1 MTTEWVDRLLSGD
14 RRAAARLLSLVEEGG
29 PAARKAVAA
38 LYPHT
43 GRAHVIGIT
52 GPPGSGKST
61 LVLGLA
67 GAYRD
72 RERRVGIV
80 AVDPSSPLSG
90 GAVLGDRI
98 RMQELTAD
106 SGVFIRSM
114 ATRGQLG
121 GLALATADAVKV
133 LDAFGQEVIFV
144 ETAGAG
150 QSEVEIATATHST
163 VVVEAPGLGDE
174 IQAIK
179 AGLLEVADLVV
190 VNKADRDGAELA
202 AATLRRML
210 PEPVAGG
217 RPFGGDLEGTEAE
230 DQDTDWRVPIMLTV
244 ATTGQGVTDLLEA
257 LEAHRRHLTETGEW
271 ERRVRRNSE
280 DEVRRLLQEAL
291 MHRYLG
297 AIENGRWRAVIEE
310 VADRDL
316 DPHSAVE
323 RLLGQLEDSG

>member
-1 MTTEWVDRLLSGD
+1 MTTQWVDRLLSGD

-29 PAARKAVAA
+29 PAAKEAVAA

-43 GRAHVIGIT
+43 GGAHVIGIT

-72 RERRVGIV
+72 RNRRVGIV
-80 AVDPSSPLSG
+80 AVDPSSPLTG
-90 GAVLGDRI
+90 GAVLGDRV

-106 SGVFIRSM
+106 PGVFIRSM
-114 ATRGQLG
+114 ATRGQSG
-121 GLALATADAVKV
+121 GLALASTDAVKV
-133 LDAFGQEVIFV
+133 LDAFGQDVILV

-150 QSEVEIATATHST
+150 QSEVEIATASHST

-210 PEPVAGG
+210 PEPGSG
-217 RPFGGDLEGTEAE
+217 SRPFGGDQEDTVTEVSE
-230 DQDTDWRVPIMLTV
+230 TSWRVPIMLTV

-257 LEAHRRHLTETGEW
+257 LEAHRAHLTETGEW

-280 DEVRRLLQEAL
+280 DEVRRLLREAL
-291 MHRYLG
+291 MDRYLG
-297 AIENGRWRAVIEE
+297 AIENGRWRLVIDQ
-310 VADRDL
+310 VVSRDL
-316 DPHSAVE
+316 DPHSAVQ
-323 RLLGQLEDSG
+323 RLLEQLEDPV

>member
-1 MTTEWVDRLLSGD
+1 MSTDWVDRLLTGD
-14 RRAAARLLSLVEEGG
+14 RRAAARLVSLVEEGG
-29 PAARKAVAA
+29 PAAREAVAA

-67 GAYRD
+67 EAYRD
-72 RERRVGIV
+72 RDRRVGIV
-80 AVDPSSPLSG
+80 AVDPSSPISG
-90 GAVLGDRI
+90 GAVLGDRV

-114 ATRGQLG
+114 ATRGQSG
-121 GLALATADAVKV
+121 GLALASADAVKV
-133 LDAFGQEVIFV
+133 LDAFGQEVILL

-150 QSEVEIATATHST
+150 QSEVDIATSTHTT

-190 VNKADRDGAELA
+190 VNKADREGAELA
-202 AATLRRML
+202 AVTLRRML
-210 PEPVAGG
+210 PEPGSVG
-217 RPFGGDLEGTEAE
+217 RPFSTDEETGESEAG
-230 DQDTDWRVPIMLTV
+230 WRVPVLLTV
-244 ATTGQGVTDLLEA
+244 ATTGQGVPALLKA
-257 LEAHRRHLTETGEW
+257 LEAHRRHLKDTGEW

-280 DEVRRLLQEAL
+280 GEVRRLLREAL
-291 MHRYLG
+291 LERHMG
-297 AIENGRWRAVIEE
+297 AIENGRWRAVIDR
-310 VADRDL
+310 VARRDL

-323 RLLGQLEDSG
+323 RLMGRLEEPG